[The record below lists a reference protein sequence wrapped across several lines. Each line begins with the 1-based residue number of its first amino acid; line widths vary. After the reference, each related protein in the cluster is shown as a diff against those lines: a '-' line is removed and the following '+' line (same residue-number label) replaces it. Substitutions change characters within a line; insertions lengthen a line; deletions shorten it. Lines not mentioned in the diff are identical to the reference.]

1 MLDLVTR
8 PGIELMPPRLEGK
21 VLTTGEP
28 GKFQEHPNL

>member
-1 MLDLVTR
+1 MLGLVIR